1 MRTINTDLIEKILEV
16 NDKFI
21 KFAENNIFKWSD
33 LTPTQFNIL
42 WEIILND
49 WLWVNE
55 LKEKLIVSAP
65 ALSQLLGRM
74 EKSGLIERSLAKNDK
89 REIKIKPTK
98 KAKVERLSSG
108 KFSITIS
115 EWRNRQIRRMV
126 EKVWSIVK
134 KLKRIRIENIEL
146 WNMKEWEYKALTKK
160 EKDELFK
167 RLNIK

>member
-1 MRTINTDLIEKILEV
+1 MRTLSTDLIEKILLV
-16 NDKFI
+16 NDKLI
-21 KFAENNIFKWSD
+21 KFAEKNIFYGSD

-42 WEIILND
+42 GEIIANN

-98 KAKVERLSSG
+98 KAKAEYERLNDIYITLAEERFSQIKDKDKEIMI
-108 KFSITIS
+108 KFLEYI
-115 EWRNRQIRRMV
+115 
-126 EKVWSIVK
+126 EKVV
-134 KLKRIRIENIEL
+134 
-146 WNMKEWEYKALTKK
+146 
-160 EKDELFK
+160 
-167 RLNIK
+167 